1 MYIIT
6 HSIKSTFIQLIKTPS
21 KHSLIHKASI
31 NLPIGKDKN
40 VIIMNVIFYMF
51 FYQFLKNVNQKN
63 LKEYLFLLMICGN
76 ITSLI

>member
-6 HSIKSTFIQLIKTPS
+6 HSIKSTFIQLIKTP
-21 KHSLIHKASI
+21 SLIHKASI